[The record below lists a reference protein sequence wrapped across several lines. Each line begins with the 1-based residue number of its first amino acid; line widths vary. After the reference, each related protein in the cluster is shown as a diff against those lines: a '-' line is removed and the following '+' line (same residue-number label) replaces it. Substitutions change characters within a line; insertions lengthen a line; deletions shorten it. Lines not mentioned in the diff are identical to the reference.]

1 MKGNITYFERSGKVN
16 TVDTL
21 NIAKIRAQELGI
33 QTVVVASTHGYSALR
48 AAEIFTDTGI
58 ELITVSIS
66 PSFDDEGWKMSQ
78 EERSKLEEAGI
89 KVITSLHAL
98 ADGVTE
104 GLYGEITPG
113 NIISNTLRLFSQGL
127 KVAVE
132 ISIMVMETGVISPGC
147 EIIAVGGTDEG
158 ADTAIVARP
167 AYARK
172 IKDFKICEI
181 LCKPRIA

>member
-1 MKGNITYFERSGKVN
+1 MKASITYFKSSGKNN
-16 TVDTL
+16 TADTM
-21 NIAKIRAQELGI
+21 NIAKARAQELGI
-33 QTVVVASTHGYSALR
+33 KNIVVASTHGYSALC
-48 AAEIFTDTGI
+48 AAEIFAGMDV
-58 ELITVSIS
+58 ELIAVCIS
-66 PSFDDEGWKMSQ
+66 PTFDDMGWKMSQ
-78 EERSKLEEAGI
+78 EERSKLKAAGV
-89 KVITSLHAL
+89 KVITSLHAF

-113 NIISNTLRLFSQGL
+113 NIIANTLRLLSQGT

-132 ISIMVMETGVISPGC
+132 ISIMALESGIISPEH
-147 EIIAVGGTDEG
+147 EIIAIGGTDQG